1 MPAAAA
7 AGRSCFPQGL
17 AVPLAFSLALLAG
30 GGGGSKERAA
40 GAGGGR
46 PSRAR
51 APRPSGRRIWTPAL
65 RMSPWSTAMG
75 DPLASG
81 SLTPR
86 WRRWARAWLDRPLR
100 VSNQAPHSWQSSSLP
115 PSLSKAAE
123 TKHRGAVH
131 GRHLGRPSRTE
142 AGRPGVSL
150 GGPGWWESKTHCCGF
165 MRFGAAESHVPCL
178 GLWHQG
184 ECRELKATETVG

>member
-7 AGRSCFPQGL
+7 AERSCFPQGL
-17 AVPLAFSLALLAG
+17 AIPAAFSLAFLAD

-40 GAGGGR
+40 EGGGR
-46 PSRAR
+46 PSWAR
-51 APRPSGRRIWTPAL
+51 APRPGGRRIWTPSL
-65 RMSPWSTAMG
+65 LMSPWSTSMG

-123 TKHRGAVH
+123 TKHRGVH
-131 GRHLGRPSRTE
+131 GRHLGRPWGIE
-142 AGRPGVSL
+142 V
-150 GGPGWWESKTHCCGF
+150 GGPGVILSCPGWLKSKT
-165 MRFGAAESHVPCL
+165 R
-178 GLWHQG
+178 
-184 ECRELKATETVG
+184 ATDLF

>member
-7 AGRSCFPQGL
+7 AERSCFPQGL
-17 AVPLAFSLALLAG
+17 AIPAAFSLAFLAG

-40 GAGGGR
+40 EVGGGR
-46 PSRAR
+46 PSWAST
-51 APRPSGRRIWTPAL
+51 PRPGGRRFWTPTL
-65 RMSPWSTAMG
+65 LMSPWSTSMG

-123 TKHRGAVH
+123 TKHRVGVH
-131 GRHLGRPSRTE
+131 GRHLGWPWGTE
-142 AGRPGVSL
+142 AGGPGVILSCPGHL
-150 GGPGWWESKTHCCGF
+150 GSKTH
-165 MRFGAAESHVPCL
+165 
-178 GLWHQG
+178 
-184 ECRELKATETVG
+184 ATG

>member
-7 AGRSCFPQGL
+7 AERSCFPQGL
-17 AVPLAFSLALLAG
+17 AIPSAFSLAFVAG

-40 GAGGGR
+40 EAGGGR

-51 APRPSGRRIWTPAL
+51 VPRPGGRRIWTPSL
-65 RMSPWSTAMG
+65 LMSPWSTSMG

-123 TKHRGAVH
+123 TKHRGVH
-131 GRHLGRPSRTE
+131 GRHLGRPWGTE
-142 AGRPGVSL
+142 AGGPGVIL
-150 GGPGWWESKTHCCGF
+150 GCPGCWRSKTRATDLRGF
-165 MRFGAAESHVPCL
+165 GK
-178 GLWHQG
+178 
-184 ECRELKATETVG
+184 LKVLFCA

>member
-7 AGRSCFPQGL
+7 AERSCFPQGL
-17 AVPLAFSLALLAG
+17 AIPAAFSLAFLAG
-30 GGGGSKERAA
+30 GGGGNKERAVEV
-40 GAGGGR
+40 GR
-46 PSRAR
+46 PSWAST
-51 APRPSGRRIWTPAL
+51 PRPGGRRFWTPTL
-65 RMSPWSTAMG
+65 LMSPCSTSMG

-123 TKHRGAVH
+123 TKHRGGVH
-131 GRHLGRPSRTE
+131 GRHLGRPWGTE
-142 AGRPGVSL
+142 AGGPVVML
-150 GGPGWWESKTHCCGF
+150 GCSGHLGSETC
-165 MRFGAAESHVPCL
+165 AAD
-178 GLWHQG
+178 
-184 ECRELKATETVG
+184 

>member
-7 AGRSCFPQGL
+7 AERSCFPQGL
-17 AVPLAFSLALLAG
+17 AIPSAFSLAFVAG

-40 GAGGGR
+40 EAGGGR

-51 APRPSGRRIWTPAL
+51 VPRPGGRRIWTPSL
-65 RMSPWSTAMG
+65 LMSPWSTSMG

-123 TKHRGAVH
+123 TKHRGVH
-131 GRHLGRPSRTE
+131 GRHLGRPWGTE
-142 AGRPGVSL
+142 AGGPGVIL
-150 GGPGWWESKTHCCGF
+150 GCPGCWRSKTRATDLRGF
-165 MRFGAAESHVPCL
+165 GKQKVLFCA
-178 GLWHQG
+178 
-184 ECRELKATETVG
+184 